1 MNDYFE
7 LVNIFCQQSR
17 VHLFKLIFFL
27 FAIDHEVDAEV
38 PDPVLKEIAVNI
50 LACFAHYESLA
61 SEPDMVDRI
70 PGLSRLLDAKSELNN
85 EVLNILL
92 CVSQKKEGL
101 VKMLDPD
108 VLKNIFSVLLE
119 TTDKDR
125 MLCTQLI
132 TTVYARAC
140 HLLHEQKIPSLSSA
154 LKYSLS
160 TLISILSNTLNH
172 DQKMLKFEALTI
184 LASVLPDV
192 PTDVRFFFFWLMPSP
207 QIYLRICRL

>member
-1 MNDYFE
+1 
-7 LVNIFCQQSR
+7 
-17 VHLFKLIFFL
+17 LFI
-27 FAIDHEVDAEV
+27 IDHEIEAEV

-61 SEPDMVDRI
+61 SEPAMVERI
-70 PGLSRLLDAKSELNN
+70 PGLSRLLDPKSDLNT

-92 CVSQKKEGL
+92 CVAAKKEGL

-119 TTDKDR
+119 TDKDR
-125 MLCTQLI
+125 LLCTQLI
-132 TTVYARAC
+132 TTVYARSC
-140 HLLHEQKIPSLSSA
+140 QLLHENEKILSLSSS

-160 TLISILSNTLNH
+160 TLISILSNTLNN

-192 PTDVRFFFFWLMPSP
+192 PTDVSCFMHG
-207 QIYLRICRL
+207 IYSTTNHLL